1 MIGQDREIKIKRKII
16 NTLKTFR
23 SIGILGDSD
32 VKINGLD
39 EENDYLKITGE
50 YQYKNLFDKFSLE
63 DWTFDI
69 SLSESTIHPTNAN
82 ITPIKK
88 AFKMS

>member
-1 MIGQDREIKIKRKII
+1 MEANHRLIGQDREIEIKRKII

-50 YQYKNLFDKFSLE
+50 Y
-63 DWTFDI
+63 
-69 SLSESTIHPTNAN
+69 
-82 ITPIKK
+82 
-88 AFKMS
+88 

>member
-1 MIGQDREIKIKRKII
+1 MIGQDREIEIKRKII

-63 DWTFDI
+63 D
-69 SLSESTIHPTNAN
+69 
-82 ITPIKK
+82 
-88 AFKMS
+88 

>member
-1 MIGQDREIKIKRKII
+1 MIGQDREIEIKRKII

-39 EENDYLKITGE
+39 EENDYLKITGG

-63 DWTFDI
+63 D
-69 SLSESTIHPTNAN
+69 
-82 ITPIKK
+82 
-88 AFKMS
+88 